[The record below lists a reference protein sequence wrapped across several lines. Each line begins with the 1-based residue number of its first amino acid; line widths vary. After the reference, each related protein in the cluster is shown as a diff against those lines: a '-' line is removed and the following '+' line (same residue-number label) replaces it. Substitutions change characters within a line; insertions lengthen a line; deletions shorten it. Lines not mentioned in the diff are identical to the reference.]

1 MGGEILQK
9 IHLCNFYAWFYKN
22 DSDHFLNHIMNTE
35 LAVFSNESSQNMGS
49 DNVLFINSENLF
61 YLGHKKYLLCPLHP
75 VMVF

>member
-1 MGGEILQK
+1 MLGFIK
-9 IHLCNFYAWFYKN
+9 MTVTIFF
-22 DSDHFLNHIMNTE
+22 NHIMNTE